1 MHIAYNFFLSQTIER
16 DTMLEAHTSL
26 ISHILMQRLSIKLIS
41 SNLKIKELITN
52 CSKLKERFNLLKGIQ
67 IK

>member
-41 SNLKIKELITN
+41 SNLKIKELIH
-52 CSKLKERFNLLKGIQ
+52 KLLKIEG
-67 IK
+67 KV